1 MAVEE
6 TEIAAAEAQV
16 QLSLGTAAARNL
28 ATTTKTAPQMQGI
41 TSRWLLRMLPWV
53 QVSGGT
59 YRVNRRLSY
68 AVGQGRVSFVQTGAD
83 VRVVPP
89 SLRELPPLRGVDDDA
104 LLERLAGRFERRDV
118 EAGEVIAEQGQP
130 VDEVILVAH
139 GKVNRLGAGKYDDR
153 AILGVLADGDHLGD
167 DALLD
172 GDQTWD
178 FTATAATACTLFV
191 LARAAARELDVQA
204 RPPSP
209 NGSVR
214 KDRFGQAAVELA
226 AGHEGEPELPGTFVD

>member
-1 MAVEE
+1 MAIETESVVVEE
-6 TEIAAAEAQV
+6 LRA

-89 SLRELPPLRGVDDDA
+89 SLRELAPLRAVADDA
-104 LLERLAGRFERRDV
+104 LLE
-118 EAGEVIAEQGQP
+118 Q
-130 VDEVILVAH
+130 
-139 GKVNRLGAGKYDDR
+139 
-153 AILGVLADGDHLGD
+153 
-167 DALLD
+167 
-172 GDQTWD
+172 
-178 FTATAATACTLFV
+178 
-191 LARAAARELDVQA
+191 
-204 RPPSP
+204 
-209 NGSVR
+209 
-214 KDRFGQAAVELA
+214 
-226 AGHEGEPELPGTFVD
+226 